1 MRNEPIIEGGVDP
14 PLLLALE
21 PFPPKA
27 ERRGA
32 VIEDECLTHTVTVQY
47 LDRIL
52 NENARLEDQCT
63 RFADRLN
70 AMELVLTRRE
80 HQMRIMYTAYK
91 GLKKLIA
98 EERKRQFA
106 LESIGEEAGGG
117 GGSSSSS
124 SDEEKPPF
132 LLKRSISVGQL
143 KLKP

>member
-1 MRNEPIIEGGVDP
+1 MVDP
-14 PLLLALE
+14 LNLTSE

-32 VIEDECLTHTVTVQY
+32 VIENEYLTHTVTVQY

-52 NENARLEDQCT
+52 NENARLEDQCA

-98 EERKRQFA
+98 EERRHQSA
-106 LESIGEEAGGG
+106 LESIGEEAGVG
-117 GGSSSSS
+117 S
-124 SDEEKPPF
+124 SDEEKP
-132 LLKRSISVGQL
+132 LSLCRSISLGPL
-143 KLKP
+143 KFI